1 MSRAINY
8 FSIFNNIIINRIC
21 YRYLMFVI
29 ANKLLIK
36 YTILAQVYTP
46 MVFGARIWYNYMVFK
61 RLLEGLP

>member
-29 ANKLLIK
+29 TNKLLIK
-36 YTILAQVYTP
+36 YTILAH
-46 MVFGARIWYNYMVFK
+46 RK
-61 RLLEGLP
+61 RVRPDPFRP